1 MIPTDV
7 SGKWVA
13 IETARDI
20 ETKAILNMGAKIEAL
35 EKSLLTANARILELE
50 QQIYGSKWIR

>member
-13 IETARDI
+13 VETAREI
-20 ETKAILNMGAKIEAL
+20 ETRAILNMGAKIEEL
-35 EKSLLTANARILELE
+35 EKALASANYRILELE
-50 QQIYGSKWIR
+50 QQIYGSK

>member
-13 IETARDI
+13 VETAREI

-35 EKSLLTANARILELE
+35 EKALASANYRILELE
-50 QQIYGSKWIR
+50 QQIYGSK

>member
-13 IETARDI
+13 IETARDL
-20 ETKAILNMGAKIEAL
+20 ETKAILNMGAKIEEL
-35 EKSLLTANARILELE
+35 EKSLASANYRILELE
-50 QQIYGSKWIR
+50 HQIYGSK

>member
-13 IETARDI
+13 VETARDI
-20 ETKAILNMGAKIEAL
+20 ETKAILNMGAKIEEL
-35 EKSLLTANARILELE
+35 EKSLQSANARIIELE
-50 QQIYGSKWIR
+50 QQIYGSK

>member
-13 IETARDI
+13 VETARDL
-20 ETKAILNMGAKIEAL
+20 ETRAILNMGAKIEAL
-35 EKSLLTANARILELE
+35 EQALASANYRIQELE
-50 QQIYGSKWIR
+50 QQIYGSK

>member
-13 IETARDI
+13 IETAREI
-20 ETKAILNMGAKIEAL
+20 ETRAILNMGAKIEEL
-35 EKSLLTANARILELE
+35 EKALASANYRVLELE
-50 QQIYGSKWIR
+50 QQIYGSK

>member
-1 MIPTDV
+1 MIQTDV

-35 EKSLLTANARILELE
+35 EKALASANYRIQELE
-50 QQIYGSKWIR
+50 QQIYGSK

>member
-13 IETARDI
+13 IETAKEI
-20 ETKAILNMGAKIEAL
+20 ETRAILNMGAKIEEL
-35 EKSLLTANARILELE
+35 EKALASANYRILELE
-50 QQIYGSKWIR
+50 QQIYGSK

>member
-13 IETARDI
+13 IETAREL
-20 ETKAILNMGAKIEAL
+20 ETRAILNMGAKIEEL
-35 EKSLLTANARILELE
+35 EKSLLSAYARILELE
-50 QQIYGSKWIR
+50 QQIYGSK

>member
-13 IETARDI
+13 IETAREI
-20 ETKAILNMGAKIEAL
+20 ETKAILNMGAKIEEL
-35 EKSLLTANARILELE
+35 EKALASANYRILELE
-50 QQIYGSKWIR
+50 QQIYGSK